1 MKAVYIRIS
10 KASQSP
16 ERQLKEDENILPFI
30 DICSGSIPFAQRQE
44 GIKLMNNNS
53 ITQIE
58 VKEVSRLG
66 RNLKDILTT
75 LEYFTERKVDIYIQN
90 QGLHTLVNGKINPT
104 AQMIIAIL
112 GTIAQQERELLTER
126 TNEGVAIA
134 KAKGKYKGRKRG
146 AEASIEKYN
155 AKHYTLI
162 NKAQEMASKGHS
174 INSISNILECNRI
187 TLTKLFD
194 LGLIKKKTLTL

>member
-10 KASQSP
+10 KASQSS
-16 ERQLKEDENILPFI
+16 ERQLKDDESILPFI

-75 LEYFTERKVDIYIQN
+75 LEYFTEKKVDIYIQN

-112 GTIAQQERELLTER
+112 GTIAQQERDLLIER

-155 AKHYTLI
+155 TKYFTII
-162 NKAQEMASKGHS
+162 NKAQEMALKGHS

-194 LGLIKKKTLTL
+194 LGLIKKKNLTL

>member
-10 KASQSP
+10 KASQSS
-16 ERQLKEDENILPFI
+16 ERQLKDDESILTFI

-75 LEYFTERKVDIYIQN
+75 LEYFTEKKSRHLYSKPRSSYF
-90 QGLHTLVNGKINPT
+90 GKW
-104 AQMIIAIL
+104 
-112 GTIAQQERELLTER
+112 
-126 TNEGVAIA
+126 
-134 KAKGKYKGRKRG
+134 
-146 AEASIEKYN
+146 
-155 AKHYTLI
+155 
-162 NKAQEMASKGHS
+162 
-174 INSISNILECNRI
+174 
-187 TLTKLFD
+187 
-194 LGLIKKKTLTL
+194 